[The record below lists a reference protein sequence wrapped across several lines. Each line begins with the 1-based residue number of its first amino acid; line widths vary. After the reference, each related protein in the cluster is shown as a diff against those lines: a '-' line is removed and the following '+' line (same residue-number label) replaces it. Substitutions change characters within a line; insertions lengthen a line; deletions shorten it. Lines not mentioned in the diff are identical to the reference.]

1 MLWDTSES
9 LIHVSNAISQR
20 EYVVSLGGLF
30 GVTSFAAIGFA
41 LAERI
46 GPVLP
51 TLVVLTPLPAFL
63 YVFAVRSWMNRS
75 DTVEQ
80 GRSTTVDLL
89 LFSGLYLVLI
99 LSLLAAAVAVYQ
111 TCGLI
116 K

>member
-1 MLWDTSES
+1 MLCDTSES
-9 LIHVSNAISQR
+9 LIHVSNPISQQ

-89 LFSGLYLVLI
+89 LFSGLYFVSL
-99 LSLLAAAVAVYQ
+99 LSLLAAAVAMYNMYD
-111 TCGLI
+111 LI
-116 K
+116 R

>member
-1 MLWDTSES
+1 M
-9 LIHVSNAISQR
+9 SNAISQR

-30 GVTSFAAIGFA
+30 GMTSFAAIGFA

-80 GRSTTVDLL
+80 GRSTTIDLL

-99 LSLLAAAVAVYQ
+99 LSLLAAAVAVYNMYD
-111 TCGLI
+111 LI
-116 K
+116 R